1 MKKQTLLKE
10 FHRIIL
16 NKEDLLKLKG
26 GTDTETTFAC
36 KSGTQLLGCITL
48 GTCNLAEAEAFCGN
62 VFPWYDTIVYSCGHT
77 ANCSY

>member
-1 MKKQTLLKE
+1 MKKQPLLNKS
-10 FHRIIL
+10 HKSVL

-48 GTCNLAEAEAFCGN
+48 GTCNLAEAEAQCGN
-62 VFPWYDTIVYSCGHT
+62 IWPWYDTIVYSCGHT
-77 ANCSY
+77 GDCNL